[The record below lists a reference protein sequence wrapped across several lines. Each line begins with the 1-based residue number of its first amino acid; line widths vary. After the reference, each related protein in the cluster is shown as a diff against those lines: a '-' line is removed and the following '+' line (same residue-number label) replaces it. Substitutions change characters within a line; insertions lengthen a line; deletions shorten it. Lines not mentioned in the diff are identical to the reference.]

1 MTIVKHKQ
9 NGLWKCF
16 RVISLLVLF
25 LLAACS
31 SHPKGEQSP
40 DDRPNIVIIMADD
53 LGFSDLGCYGS
64 EIKTPNLDLLASGG
78 IRFTQFYNT
87 SRCCPTRASLLT
99 GLYPHQAGIGRMTM
113 DEGKPGYRGFLTE
126 NTITIAEVLRQAGY
140 NTGMTG
146 KWHVS
151 QTNKLA
157 PEEQL
162 KWLAHQETYGP
173 FSDTSQYPVARG
185 FDKYYGNIWGV
196 VDYFD
201 PFSLVN
207 GKEQVVTVPDNYYHT
222 DAISDT
228 TVAYVEQFARDQ
240 KPFFLYV
247 AHTAPHW
254 PIQALPEDI
263 SKYENVYREG
273 WEVIRENRYRKMLEL
288 GLFDSTKTALP
299 SWMFPGKDWSA
310 NKDSVWD
317 AHAMA
322 VHAAMVDRM
331 DQGIGRLINKLK
343 ELNELD
349 NTLILFLS
357 DNGASYEDP
366 AGYGPGFD
374 RAGST
379 RDGRSVAFPLVKSR
393 ENMPG
398 PATVHAGI
406 GPQWA
411 HAINTPFRYYK
422 SKIFEGGICTPM
434 IAHWPN
440 GIQQKNV
447 ITSEMGH
454 VVDFMSTCTEL
465 AQVQYPEEFK
475 GKRITAQQGHS
486 LLPIFSKGERKDPEF
501 IFWEHFGGKG
511 LRQGKWKLVQL
522 GSDAQWQLFDLEK
535 DRTET
540 KDLSKEHPDVVESM
554 KAKWEEMAE
563 NTQVYPVPSNN

>member
-1 MTIVKHKQ
+1 MKNTIWRTCHFGKV
-9 NGLWKCF
+9 LLF
-16 RVISLLVLF
+16 ASLILTG
-25 LLAACS
+25 CS
-31 SHPKGEQSP
+31 DSAKENNPLE
-40 DDRPNIVIIMADD
+40 DRPNIIVILADD

-78 IRFTQFYNT
+78 MRFTQFYNT

-113 DEGKPGYRGFLTE
+113 DDGKPGYRGFLTE
-126 NTITIAEVLRQAGY
+126 NTVTLAEVLRQAGY

-146 KWHVS
+146 KWHIA
-151 QTNKLA
+151 QTNKLDA
-157 PEEQL
+157 EKQL
-162 KWLAHQETYGP
+162 KWLGHQENFGP
-173 FSDTSQYPVARG
+173 FSDPAQYPVARG

-207 GKEQVVTVPDNYYHT
+207 GKEQVMTVPDNYYYT

-228 TVAYVEQFARDQ
+228 TVAYVDQFSRDD

-254 PIQALPEDI
+254 PLHALPEDI
-263 SKYENVYREG
+263 AKYEDVYKEG
-273 WEVIRENRYRKMLEL
+273 WEVIRKNRYKKMLEL
-288 GLFDSTKTALP
+288 ELFDSTNASLSP
-299 SWMFPGKDWSA
+299 WMFPEKEWSD
-310 NKDSVWD
+310 NNDSTWD

-343 ELNELD
+343 ELKKLD

-357 DNGASYEDP
+357 DNGGSYEDP
-366 AGYGPGFD
+366 ARYGPGFD

-379 RDGRSVAFPLVKSR
+379 RDGRTVSFPLVKSA

-398 PATVHAGI
+398 PAIVHAGI
-406 GPQWA
+406 GAQWA
-411 HAINTPFRYYK
+411 HTVNTPFKYYK

-440 GIQQKNV
+440 GIAQKNV
-447 ITSEMGH
+447 ITNEMGH
-454 VVDFMSTCTEL
+454 VVDFMATCADL
-465 AQVQYPEEFK
+465 AGAQYPEEFNGRK
-475 GKRITAQQGHS
+475 ITPQMGHS

-501 IFWEHFGGKG
+501 IFWEHFGSKG

-522 GSDAQWQLFDLEK
+522 GNDAPWELFDMEK

-540 KDLSKEHPDVVESM
+540 NDLSSQYKDVVEKM
-554 KAKWEEMAE
+554 KAKWEEMAA
-563 NTQVYPVPSNN
+563 NTQVYPLPEK